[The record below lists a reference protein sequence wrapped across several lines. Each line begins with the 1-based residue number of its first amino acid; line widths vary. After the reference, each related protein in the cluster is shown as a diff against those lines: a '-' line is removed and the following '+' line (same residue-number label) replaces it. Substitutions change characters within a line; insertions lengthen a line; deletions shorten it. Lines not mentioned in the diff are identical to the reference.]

1 VQGLGGPHR
10 MRRRVVA
17 FGVLYLL
24 AGVSAGAFLSFVIRS
39 AHTATAG
46 TGSASHIGVTAAA
59 PFAKQAAPP
68 FTLLDQDGA
77 AVSLASAKGHVVLLT
92 FMDPQ
97 CTLLCPV
104 MGRDIGALE
113 KKLPASIQPELL
125 IVSVAAG
132 RTQADVDKFMATE
145 TPGWRSGWH
154 WLLGP
159 DEAALKLT
167 WAHWHI
173 AVIPTAGDI
182 NHDAVLN
189 IIDPS
194 GNLRAVYPAPLA
206 IDDVVHAINTI
217 AHA

>member
-1 VQGLGGPHR
+1 MQGLGGPHR
-10 MRRRVVA
+10 MRRRTVA

-24 AGVSAGAFLSFVIRS
+24 AGITAGGLLSFILRS
-39 AHTATAG
+39 AHAATAG
-46 TGSASHIGVTAAA
+46 AGTTSHIAITAAA
-59 PFAKQAAPP
+59 PLAKQVAPP
-68 FTLLDQDGA
+68 FTLIDQNGA
-77 AVSLASAKGHVVLLT
+77 AVSLASARGHVVLLT

-113 KKLPASIQPELL
+113 KKLPATIQPELL

-132 RTQADVDKFMATE
+132 RTEADVEKFLATE
-145 TPGWRSGWH
+145 SPGWSSGWH

-159 DEAALKLT
+159 SEAALKVA
-167 WAHWHI
+167 WARWHI

-206 IDDVVHAINTI
+206 IDDVVHAITTI

>member
-1 VQGLGGPHR
+1 
-10 MRRRVVA
+10 M
-17 FGVLYLL
+17 
-24 AGVSAGAFLSFVIRS
+24 
-39 AHTATAG
+39 
-46 TGSASHIGVTAAA
+46 
-59 PFAKQAAPP
+59 
-68 FTLLDQDGA
+68 
-77 AVSLASAKGHVVLLT
+77 
-92 FMDPQ
+92 
-97 CTLLCPV
+97 
-104 MGRDIGALE
+104 ALE
-113 KKLPASIQPELL
+113 VRPIDDPVRNEERLFGGDIVWWLLLL

-194 GNLRAVYPAPLA
+194 GSLRAVYPAPLP
-206 IDDVVHAINTI
+206 IDDVVHAITTI

>member
-1 VQGLGGPHR
+1 MQGLGGPHR
-10 MRRRVVA
+10 IRRRTVA

-24 AGVSAGAFLSFVIRS
+24 AGVSAGGLLSFILRGAHGVTS
-39 AHTATAG
+39 GGGSDSHTA
-46 TGSASHIGVTAAA
+46 VTAAA

-68 FTLLDQDGA
+68 FTLLDQNGA
-77 AVSLASAKGHVVLLT
+77 PVSLASAKGHVVLLT

-113 KKLPASIQPELL
+113 KKLPTSMQPELL
-125 IVSVAAG
+125 IVSVATG
-132 RTQADVDKFMATE
+132 RTQADVEHFLATKS
-145 TPGWRSGWH
+145 PGWRPGWH

-159 DEAALKLT
+159 NEAALKLT
-167 WAHWHI
+167 WVHWHI
-173 AVIPTAGDI
+173 AVIPTATDI

-189 IIDPS
+189 IIDPG
-194 GNLRAVYPAPLA
+194 GNLRAVYPAPLP

>member
-10 MRRRVVA
+10 MRRRSVA
-17 FGVLYLL
+17 FGVVYLL
-24 AGVSAGAFLSFVIRS
+24 AGITAGALLSFILRS
-39 AHTATAG
+39 AHAATDGAG
-46 TGSASHIGVTAAA
+46 TASHAAVTAAA
-59 PFAKQAAPP
+59 PLAKQAAPP
-68 FTLLDQDGA
+68 FTLIDQHGV

-104 MGRDIGALE
+104 IGRDIGALE

-125 IVSVAAG
+125 IVSVSAG
-132 RTQADVDKFMATE
+132 RTQADVEKFLATE
-145 TPGWRSGWH
+145 SPGWRPGWH

-159 DEAALKLT
+159 NEAALKLA
-167 WAHWHI
+167 WARWHI
-173 AVIPTAGDI
+173 TVIPTAGDI

-189 IIDPS
+189 VIDPS

-206 IDDVVHAINTI
+206 IDDVVHAITTI

>member
-1 VQGLGGPHR
+1 
-10 MRRRVVA
+10 MRRRTVA
-17 FGVLYLL
+17 FGVMYLL
-24 AGVSAGAFLSFVIRS
+24 AGVTAGALLSLLLRG
-39 AHTATAG
+39 AHAATASIG
-46 TGSASHIGVTAAA
+46 TDNHAAVTVAG

-68 FTLLDQDGA
+68 FTLLDQNGA
-77 AVSLASAKGHVVLLT
+77 PLSLASAKGHVVLLT

-113 KKLPASIQPELL
+113 KKLPATIQPELL

-132 RTQADVDKFMATE
+132 RTQADVQNFLATE
-145 TPGWRSGWH
+145 SPGWRPGWH

-159 DEAALKLT
+159 NEAALKLT

-173 AVIPTAGDI
+173 AVIPAAGDI

-194 GNLRAVYPAPLA
+194 GNLRAEYPAPLP
-206 IDDVVHAINTI
+206 IDDVVHAITTI

>member
-1 VQGLGGPHR
+1 

-17 FGVLYLL
+17 FGVMYLV
-24 AGVSAGAFLSFVIRS
+24 AGVAAGALLSFIIRS
-39 AHTATAG
+39 AHTATSG
-46 TGSASHIGVTAAA
+46 GGSANNAAVTAVA

-68 FTLLDQDGA
+68 FTLLDQNGA
-77 AVSLASAKGHVVLLT
+77 PVSLASAKGHVVLLT

-132 RTQADVDKFMATE
+132 RTQTDVQNFLATE
-145 TPGWRSGWH
+145 SPGWRPGWH

-159 DEAALKLT
+159 NEAALKLT

-173 AVIPTAGDI
+173 AVIPGAGDI

-189 IIDPS
+189 VIDPG
-194 GNLRAVYPAPLA
+194 GNLRAVYPAPLP
-206 IDDVVHAINTI
+206 IDDVVHAITTI